1 MDGIIGPQKG
11 IHLRE
16 EDQMAPLAAMAG
28 PGQAQF
34 SFSPVGGEMLTPEAV
49 LGVNLRQLL
58 VRQGTR
64 ALEVD
69 GKVVAYLVAPEDM
82 AMFEGAEDLLAG
94 KAIAKAYRDQGDRP
108 FSDFNEFMSELGL
121 D

>member
-1 MDGIIGPQKG
+1 
-11 IHLRE
+11 
-16 EDQMAPLAAMAG
+16 
-28 PGQAQF
+28 
-34 SFSPVGGEMLTPEAV
+34 
-49 LGVNLRQLL
+49 
-58 VRQGTR
+58 
-64 ALEVD
+64 LEVD

>member
-1 MDGIIGPQKG
+1 MT
-11 IHLRE
+11 
-16 EDQMAPLAAMAG
+16 PLAAMAG

-34 SFSPVGGEMLTPEAV
+34 SFSPLGGEVLTPEAM
-49 LGVNLRQLL
+49 LGAKLKQLL
-58 VRQGTR
+58 DQQGPHP
-64 ALEVD
+64 LEVG
-69 GKVVAYLVAPEDM
+69 GKVVAYIVAPEDM

-94 KAIAKAYRDQGDRP
+94 KAIEKAYREQGDRP

>member
-1 MDGIIGPQKG
+1 
-11 IHLRE
+11 
-16 EDQMAPLAAMAG
+16 
-28 PGQAQF
+28 
-34 SFSPVGGEMLTPEAV
+34 
-49 LGVNLRQLL
+49 
-58 VRQGTR
+58 
-64 ALEVD
+64 
-69 GKVVAYLVAPEDM
+69 VAYLVAPEDM